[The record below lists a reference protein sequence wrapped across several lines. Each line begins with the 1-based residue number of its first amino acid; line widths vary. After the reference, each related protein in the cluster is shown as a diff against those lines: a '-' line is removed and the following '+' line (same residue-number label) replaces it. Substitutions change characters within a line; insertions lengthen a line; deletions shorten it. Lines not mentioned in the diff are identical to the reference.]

1 MLTNFGHG
9 GAMAEIG
16 CGFLIYRH
24 NMTEAKRVF
33 RGGHFTHGG
42 WRWWNGNDEKRE
54 LKKEISNS
62 KVEEIVQLLCLRIDE

>member
-42 WRWWNGNDEKRE
+42 WRW
-54 LKKEISNS
+54 
-62 KVEEIVQLLCLRIDE
+62 